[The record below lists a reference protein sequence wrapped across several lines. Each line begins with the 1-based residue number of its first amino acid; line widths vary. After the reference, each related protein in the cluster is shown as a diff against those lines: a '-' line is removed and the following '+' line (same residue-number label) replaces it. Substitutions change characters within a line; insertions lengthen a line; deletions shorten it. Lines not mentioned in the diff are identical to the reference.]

1 MPVPSTPQDLITL
14 IREKLYDNTSGII
27 EEDTLRNVLENI
39 IKVLDAKFSFFS
51 PTLTEEQYAQWNL
64 MLDFMLR
71 ETKGV
76 LTISST
82 APTGTT
88 AKGKY
93 LLSDVGTY
101 TNLGGIVTTAG
112 KLNYAYFDGSTWTL
126 IGTELDI
133 IDLTSQ
139 SISLTGDQKYNSV
152 KNTGLMRILNQKFY
166 FDNGGFCKTFKYNGF
181 LYLFV
186 YNLFYQNETKTV
198 NLAPEPLSFKI
209 DSNYGVLLADLT
221 AESIAFVDNSI
232 QDQWESLQEDGNF
245 AMRKSVILVTCAD
258 GAFTSDIPC
267 INATLYQSPKDKI
280 IPDYSEKYDF
290 GFGLNS
296 DFEHNF
302 TNLTEVSE
310 GLQIVGASS
319 QGIWHKKTSNSKEH
333 NFSATFKIVS
343 NTEVV
348 MKTKTAL
355 SNETFGL
362 YNSSSGLLQ
371 VTFAGFTSNT
381 NLVSNVNDW
390 VKLSL
395 KFYYDSY
402 ILELQNIT
410 QGKKASIKIN
420 INVTNTMGG
429 LLPISAQAGFYVD
442 AGTIILKEFTQSD
455 LLENRP
461 IETLFLGDSI
471 SSLYYVGSR
480 ANSYQFKAYN
490 GNETKMTSIG
500 WAGGNTANLETH
512 VKDIIAINPKYCV
525 CYLGTNDVLQGIS
538 LATFESTYSSLLEK
552 LNNAKIQPLLCIL
565 PPINGTVPTTY
576 NSTILKLGKKYL
588 CYIVDLSQVG
598 LVSSDFVDGI
608 HPNSDGATKIA
619 NAIKTVLN
627 EI

>member
-1 MPVPSTPQDLITL
+1 MADQITVSVTENKEVL
-14 IREKLYDNTSGII
+14 VE
-27 EEDTLRNVLENI
+27 NVLGTLEI
-39 IKVLDAKFSFFS
+39 SDA
-51 PTLTEEQYAQWNL
+51 
-64 MLDFMLR
+64 
-71 ETKGV
+71 
-76 LTISST
+76 
-82 APTGTT
+82 APTTVGL
-88 AKGKY
+88 Y
-93 LLSDVGTY
+93 RLSEVGTY

-112 KLNYAYFDGSTWTL
+112 KINDAYFDGTNWKLSETNL
-126 IGTELDI
+126 LVADI
-133 IDLTSQ
+133 TSQ

-152 KNTGLMRILNQKFY
+152 KNTGLMRIINQKFY
-166 FDNGGFCKTFKYNGF
+166 FENGGFCKVFDYNGNKHF
-181 LYLFV
+181 FV
-186 YNLFYQNETKTV
+186 YNLYYQNETKTV
-198 NLAPEPLSFKI
+198 NLAPEPLYFQI
-209 DSNYGVLLADLT
+209 NSNYGVLLADLT

-333 NFSATFKIVS
+333 NFSATFKIISDSITVL
-343 NTEVV
+343 
-348 MKTKTAL
+348 KTKTNL
-355 SNETFGL
+355 SYEASGL
-362 YNSSSGLLQ
+362 YNSNSGLLQ

-490 GNETKMTSIG
+490 GKEMRMASIG
-500 WAGGNTANLETH
+500 WAGGNTGNLVTH
-512 VKDIIAINPKYCV
+512 LKDIIAINPKYCV
-525 CYLGTNDVLQGIS
+525 CYLGTNDVLQGTS
-538 LATFESTYSSLLEK
+538 LETFESNYSNLLLEMV
-552 LNNAKIQPLLCIL
+552 NAGIQAILCTM
-565 PPINGTVPTTY
+565 PIVNGVLPTTY
-576 NSTILKLGKKYL
+576 NNIIIKLSKKHL
-588 CYIVDLSQVG
+588 CHLVDLSAVSFS
-598 LVSSDFVDGI
+598 SSDFVDGV

-619 NAIKTVLN
+619 NAIKSVLD